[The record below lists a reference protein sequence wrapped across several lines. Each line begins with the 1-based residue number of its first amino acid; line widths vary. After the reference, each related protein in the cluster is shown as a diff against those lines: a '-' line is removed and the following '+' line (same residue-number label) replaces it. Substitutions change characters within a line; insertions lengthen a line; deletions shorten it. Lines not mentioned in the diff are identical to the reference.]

1 MTERKKK
8 LIIIQISL
16 LVVGSLIILFT
27 YSDLNVSDKEKI
39 ITSETQKRIDEQ
51 LKNDSQDG
59 DIFFNIE
66 YSGLD
71 LAGNR
76 FILKSKEASNKKTNE
91 EIVSMK
97 FVEAFF
103 YFKDGTVLKI
113 KSDSGVYNN
122 KTLDMKFDG
131 NVIAKYEG
139 SELFAQKAEYSNSK
153 SFLMISN
160 DVKVKDYRGTMFAD
174 KLLFDIK
181 KQMLNIAS
189 VNDDKINT
197 NINLKWKKDLEF

>member
-8 LIIIQISL
+8 LIIIQITL
-16 LVVGSLIILFT
+16 LLVGSLIILFT
-27 YSDLNVSDKEKI
+27 YSDLEVINKEKI
-39 ITSETQKRIDEQ
+39 ITAETQKKIEDQ
-51 LKNDSQDG
+51 LKNNIQDG

-76 FILKSKEASNKKTNE
+76 FILKSKEAFNKKTSQ
-91 EIVSMK
+91 EIVNMK
-97 FVEAFF
+97 FVEAIF
-103 YFKDGTVLKI
+103 YFKNDTELRVF
-113 KSDSGVYNN
+113 SDSGIYNN
-122 KTLDMKFDG
+122 KTLDMNFVG

-139 SELFAQKAEYSNSK
+139 SELYAEKAEYSNSK

-181 KQMLNIAS
+181 KQTLNIAS
-189 VNDDKINT
+189 TKDSKVNA
-197 NINLKWKKDLEF
+197 NINLK

>member
-39 ITSETQKRIDEQ
+39 ITTETQKRIDQQ
-51 LKNDSQDG
+51 LKNETQDG

-76 FILKSKEASNKKTNE
+76 FILKSKEAFNKKSNE

-103 YFKDGTVLKI
+103 YFKDGTVLRVL
-113 KSDSGVYNN
+113 SDSGFYNS

-160 DVKVKDYRGTMFAD
+160 NVKVKDYRGTMFAD
-174 KLLFDIK
+174 KLFFDIK
-181 KQMLNIAS
+181 KQTLNIAS
-189 VNDDKINT
+189 TKDGKVNANV
-197 NINLKWKKDLEF
+197 NLK

>member
-76 FILKSKEASNKKTNE
+76 FILKSKEASNKKANE

-160 DVKVKDYRGTMFAD
+160 NVKVKDYRGTMFAD
-174 KLLFDIK
+174 KLFFDIK
-181 KQMLNIAS
+181 KQTLNIAS
-189 VNDDKINT
+189 FEDKKVNT
-197 NINLKWKKDLEF
+197 NIVVK

>member
-16 LVVGSLIILFT
+16 LIIGSLIILFT
-27 YSDLNVSDKEKI
+27 YSDLNFSDKEKI

-51 LKNDSQDG
+51 LKNEPQDG

-76 FILKSKEASNKKTNE
+76 FILKSKEAFNNNTSQD
-91 EIVSMK
+91 IVDMK

-113 KSDSGVYNN
+113 LSDRGIYNN
-122 KTLDMKFDG
+122 KTLDMNFDG
-131 NVIAKYEG
+131 NVRANYEG

-160 DVKVKDYRGTMFAD
+160 EIKVKDYRGTMFAD
-174 KLLFDIK
+174 KLFFDIK
-181 KQMLNIAS
+181 KQTLNIAS
-189 VNDDKINT
+189 TSSGNVNANV
-197 NINLKWKKDLEF
+197 NLK

>member
-160 DVKVKDYRGTMFAD
+160 NVKVMDYRGTMFAD
-174 KLLFDIK
+174 KLFFDIK
-181 KQMLNIAS
+181 KQTLNIAS
-189 VNDDKINT
+189 TKDGKVNA
-197 NINLKWKKDLEF
+197 NINLK